1 VIRENMRIAIQG
13 INSNRLRA
21 ALTMLSILIGVGAV
35 ILVVAVGNGSSKAV
49 QSRIQALGTNTLV
62 VSAGGGFGGFGGRG
76 ARNGTL
82 SQRVGITPQ
91 DVTALQDKNNAPD
104 IKYLSPVRTA
114 SSVTASYQG
123 NTYSP
128 ASFIG
133 VLPAYSQIRNY
144 PVQLGRF
151 ISSDDQANNA
161 KVVVLGTTDVENL
174 FGSATY
180 NPIGQQVQ
188 FNATTLTVVGVLKSK
203 GSNGFQD
210 QDDIAIIPLSTMEES
225 FTGSTT
231 PYNQLAVEA
240 TSASSTTAAQNEILS
255 TLDADH
261 HLTATSATQFNVL
274 NQASLLQTTSANTHT
289 FTVLLAAIAAIS
301 LLVGGIGVMN
311 IMLVTVTERTREIG
325 IRKAIGARKPDI
337 LSQFLVEAVF
347 LSLIGGLLGV
357 AAGLIGVHFKIDG
370 TKPVIVPISVI
381 LAFGVSLLVGLFF
394 GIYPANRAASLRPI
408 DALRYE

>member
-1 VIRENMRIAIQG
+1 MIRENMRIALQG
-13 INSNRLRA
+13 ILSNRLRA
-21 ALTMLSILIGVGAV
+21 ALTMLGILIGVGAV

-62 VSAGGGFGGFGGRG
+62 VSAGGFGGRG

-91 DVTALQDKNNAPD
+91 DITALEDKTNAPD

-114 SSVTASYQG
+114 SSVTAAYQG

-128 ASFIG
+128 SQFIG

-151 ISSDDQANNA
+151 ITADDQANNA
-161 KVVVLGTTDVENL
+161 KVVVLGTTVVGNL
-174 FGSATY
+174 FGSPNF
-180 NPIGQQVQ
+180 NPVGDQVQ
-188 FNATTLTVVGVLKSK
+188 FNATTLTVVGVFKSK

-210 QDDIAIIPLSTMEES
+210 QDDIAMIPLSTMEES

-240 TSASSTTAAQNEILS
+240 TSASSTTAAQNEILA
-255 TLDADH
+255 TLDANH
-261 HLTATSATQFNVL
+261 HLTGTSTTQFNVL

-347 LSLIGGLLGV
+347 LSLLGGLLGV

-370 TKPVIVPISVI
+370 TKPVIVPISVF